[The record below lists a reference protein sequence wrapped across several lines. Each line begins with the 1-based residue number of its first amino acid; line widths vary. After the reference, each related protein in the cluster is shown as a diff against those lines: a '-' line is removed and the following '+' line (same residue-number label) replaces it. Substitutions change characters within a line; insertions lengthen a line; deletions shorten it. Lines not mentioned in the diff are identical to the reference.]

1 MDTLNCKETGM
12 FNKSI
17 TYRLTLFIS
26 LAVIIVFIVFISVNY
41 VFNRNLLRQNIENT
55 AISMSLEVNSLVNK
69 NVITTKEIASNIAE
83 QIIYFSKNDDAE
95 LLLTRVME
103 KYPYMNAIHIQIDSS
118 LRHSFNHYYIF
129 HDDNDE
135 LIFRKDNEP
144 VFFCQKEK
152 ELFETIAGSTA
163 TGWTEPYRCH
173 SKGNVVVSFYTP
185 VISAESNNQEVDAG
199 YVICELSLTE
209 LNDKINQ
216 MKIGE
221 RGYAF
226 LITSEGDYITHP
238 NPDLILDQN
247 VLSLPSKSINQ
258 AKINLADILQNR
270 KTGSAIVYPEILN
283 FEKSWVYYTPTNE
296 NRWFLIFI
304 MPYKEL
310 FEGLNWLTMRLI
322 LFAVAGIVLI
332 FFIIFI
338 ITRKLIEPLSDV
350 TSRLSALSG
359 TEEKNETLDEV
370 KRVSDT
376 LEFLKEWFDE
386 YRITSEKEELKSL
399 RHKQD
404 LQQASEIQQSLI
416 RTSFPAFPNRNDV
429 DLYAIYQPARVVS
442 GDLFDYFFIDDENL
456 LLTIGDV
463 SGKGVPSAIF
473 MGVAQ
478 TIIRNKAIPGKKAKD
493 IVSDTNIELSTSNKH
508 QYFLTLFLG
517 ILNLRTG
524 MLNYCNAAHDFPFIL
539 NPDGNIKILKE
550 AHGLPLGLYSE
561 KEYNESNIK
570 LRKNDT
576 LVLYTDGVTELL
588 NEHKNQYGT
597 ERLKENLSKLSDLPP
612 AEMVTRLHNNLEIFR
627 GDHPQ
632 TDDICLFTIKFTP

>member
-1 MDTLNCKETGM
+1 MDTLNCKVTGM

-26 LAVIIVFIVFISVNY
+26 LAVIIVFIGFISVNY
-41 VFNRNLLRQNIENT
+41 IFNRNLLRQNIENT
-55 AISMSLEVNSLVNK
+55 AINMSLEVNSLVNK
-69 NVITTKEIASNIAE
+69 NVITTREIASNIAE
-83 QIIYFSKNDDAE
+83 QIIYFTKNDNAE
-95 LLLTRVME
+95 LLLSQVMK
-103 KYPYMNAIHIQIDSS
+103 KYAFLNAIHVKLDSS
-118 LRHSFNHYYIF
+118 VRHPFKHYYIF
-129 HDDNDE
+129 HNENDT

-144 VFFCQKEK
+144 VFFCKKEK
-152 ELFETIAGSTA
+152 ELFDAIADSTKP
-163 TGWTEPYRCH
+163 GWTDPYRCH
-173 SKGNVVVSFYTP
+173 SKGNVVVSYYTP
-185 VISAESNNQEVDAG
+185 VIYTTSDNQKVNAG
-199 YVICELSLTE
+199 NVICELSLTE
-209 LNDKINQ
+209 LNDHINE
-216 MKIGE
+216 MNIGH

-238 NPDLILDQN
+238 NSDLILNQN
-247 VLSLPSKSINQ
+247 LFSLPSKSVNQ
-258 AKINLADILQNR
+258 AKINLKEILQNR

-283 FEKSWVYYTPTNE
+283 FEKSWGYYMPVNE

-310 FEGLNWLTMRLI
+310 FSELNWLTMRLV
-322 LFAVAGIVLI
+322 LFAVAGILLI
-332 FFIIFI
+332 FFIIFF

-359 TEEKNETLDEV
+359 TEEKKETLDEV
-370 KRVSDT
+370 QRVSDT

-386 YRITSEKEELKSL
+386 YRVTSEKEELKSL
-399 RHKQD
+399 RHRQD

-463 SGKGVPSAIF
+463 SGKGIPSAIF
-473 MGVAQ
+473 MSVAQ
-478 TIIRNKAIPGKKAKD
+478 TIIRNKAISGKKAKD
-493 IVSDTNIELSTSNKH
+493 IVSDTNMELSTSNKH

-517 ILNLRTG
+517 ILNLKTG

-539 NPDGNIKILKE
+539 NPDESIKELSE

-561 KEYNESNIK
+561 KEYKESSIK
-570 LRKNDT
+570 FGKNDT
-576 LVLYTDGVTELL
+576 LVLYTDGVTEML
-588 NEHKNQYGT
+588 NDQKMQYGT

-612 AEMVTRLHNNLEIFR
+612 SEMVTRLYKKLEIFR
-627 GDHPQ
+627 GGYQQ
-632 TDDICLFTIKFTP
+632 TDDICLFAIKFTP

>member
-1 MDTLNCKETGM
+1 M

-17 TYRLTLFIS
+17 AYRLTLFIS
-26 LAVIIVFIVFISVNY
+26 LAVIIVFIGFISINY
-41 VFNRNLLRQNIENT
+41 IFNRNLLRQNIENT
-55 AISMSLEVNSLVNK
+55 AINMSLEVNSLVNK
-69 NVITTKEIASNIAE
+69 NVITTKEVASNIAE

-95 LLLTRVME
+95 LLLSQVMK
-103 KYPYMNAIHIQIDSS
+103 KYSFLNAIHIKLDSS
-118 LRHSFNHYYIF
+118 VRHSFNHYYIF
-129 HDDNDE
+129 HDENDA
-135 LIFRKDNEP
+135 LIFKKDNEP
-144 VFFCQKEK
+144 IFFCQKEK
-152 ELFETIAGSTA
+152 ELFDAIADSTEP
-163 TGWTEPYRCH
+163 GWTDPYRCH

-185 VISAESNNQEVDAG
+185 VVVNAPDNQQVNAG
-199 YVICELSLTE
+199 EVICELSLTE
-209 LNDKINQ
+209 LNDHINE
-216 MKIGE
+216 MNIGQ

-238 NPDLILDQN
+238 NSDLILNQN
-247 VLSLPSKSINQ
+247 VFSLPSKSVNQ
-258 AKINLADILQNR
+258 AKINLKEILQNR

-283 FEKSWVYYTPTNE
+283 FEKSWGYYTPVNE

-310 FEGLNWLTMRLI
+310 FSELNWLTIRLI
-322 LFAVAGIVLI
+322 LFAVAGILLI
-332 FFIIFI
+332 FFIIFF

-359 TEEKNETLDEV
+359 KEEKNGTLDEV
-370 KRVSDT
+370 QRVSDT

-386 YRITSEKEELKSL
+386 YRVASEKEELKSL
-399 RHKQD
+399 RHRQD

-416 RTSFPAFPNRNDV
+416 RTSFPAFPNRNDF

-463 SGKGVPSAIF
+463 SGKGIPSAIF
-473 MGVAQ
+473 MSVAQ
-478 TIIRNKAIPGKKAKD
+478 TIIRNKAITGKKAKD
-493 IVSDTNIELSTSNKH
+493 IVSDTNMELSTSNKH

-517 ILNLRTG
+517 ILNMKTG

-539 NPDGNIKILKE
+539 NSDGNINELLE

-561 KEYNESNIK
+561 KEYKESTIK
-570 LRKNDT
+570 LGKNDT

-588 NEHKNQYGT
+588 NDQKIQFGT
-597 ERLKENLSKLSDLPP
+597 ERLKENVSKLSDLPP
-612 AEMVTRLHNNLEIFR
+612 SEMVTRLYKKLEIYR
-627 GDHPQ
+627 GNYQQ
-632 TDDICLFTIKFTP
+632 TDDICLFAIKFTP